1 MKRGQKRRF
10 AWTTERRKNGERR
23 RASTVGAWA
32 LTFGFGAVAFAS
44 AASAASD
51 DGNGNA
57 ARTVAG
63 VEKVASSTP
72 DWGAP
77 SPAASPLSATAT
89 ATCGP
94 NGVAASSTARGSNA
108 PFARL
113 IEEFRRADGWK
124 IFDASG
130 AATFGVGGSVGVEL
144 EARFGVGVGA
154 VDEFPIAAPENDANE
169 TAPTPQC
176 SRWARFKPGSWARLQ
191 TTSVAYENGK
201 TIRSVTET
209 KVALVDVDLQKG
221 EYELRY
227 DATIKMGGLDYERKS
242 TTARFDFCDVPL
254 GDGDVAVET
263 LAPAN
268 LTIARK
274 AIPCQ
279 TRRLTRTTPQWK
291 ETTTLWF
298 SPVVA
303 PHVLQKETTRESVDR
318 NGETISRELSVV
330 QKTAAHLLLG
340 GELSTYVVSSAAQR
354 GTRFD
359 STTTVYST
367 STPGGVARKTTVE
380 TDANGVVLL
389 SSTTVALDYYVAP

>member
-1 MKRGQKRRF
+1 MERDRARRIAGTSKRRRGGKRGKF
-10 AWTTERRKNGERR
+10 WNATAFCFGALALSAVGVASSGEENGASGKTTD
-23 RASTVGAWA
+23 
-32 LTFGFGAVAFAS
+32 GAVASAS
-44 AASAASD
+44 C
-51 DGNGNA
+51 
-57 ARTVAG
+57 V
-63 VEKVASSTP
+63 P
-72 DWGAP
+72 
-77 SPAASPLSATAT
+77 TAT
-89 ATCGP
+89 D
-94 NGVAASSTARGSNA
+94 AAPFSARGANA

-113 IEEFRRADGWK
+113 IDEMRRADGWK
-124 IFDASG
+124 IFESPG
-130 AATFGVGGSVGVEL
+130 ATTTGSCAVEL
-144 EARFGVGVGA
+144 EAEFGVGVG
-154 VDEFPIAAPENDANE
+154 VGDEIPIAASKGGDVEI
-169 TAPTPQC
+169 APTAQC

-191 TTSVAYENGK
+191 TTSVSYENGK

-209 KVALVDVDLQKG
+209 KVSLTRVDFEKG

-254 GDGDVAVET
+254 GDGGAAVET

-279 TRRLTRTTPQWK
+279 TRRVTRTTPQWK
-291 ETTTLWF
+291 ETTVLWF

-303 PHVLQKETTRESVDR
+303 PHVLQKETTRESVGES
-318 NGETISRELSVV
+318 GETISRELSVV
-330 QKTAAHLLLG
+330 QKTAANLLLG
-340 GELSTYVVSSAAQR
+340 GELSTYVVSSAAQK

-359 STTTVYST
+359 STTTVCST
-367 STPGGVARKTTVE
+367 STPGGIARKTTVE

>member
-1 MKRGQKRRF
+1 MESDRTRRKARTF
-10 AWTTERRKNGERR
+10 RRKNGENLR
-23 RASTVGAWA
+23 RATTLGVWA
-32 LTFGFGAVAFAS
+32 LTLGAVAFSSEGS
-44 AASAASD
+44 AALKGTTDEPAPETASCVP
-51 DGNGNA
+51 NA
-57 ARTVAG
+57 A
-63 VEKVASSTP
+63 
-72 DWGAP
+72 
-77 SPAASPLSATAT
+77 
-89 ATCGP
+89 
-94 NGVAASSTARGSNA
+94 NARGANA

-113 IEEFRRADGWK
+113 IDEMRRADGWK
-124 IFDASG
+124 IFESPG
-130 AATFGVGGSVGVEL
+130 ARTVAVGFEAEL
-144 EARFGVGVGA
+144 GVGVG
-154 VDEFPIAAPENDANE
+154 DEIPIASTASVAVE
-169 TAPTPQC
+169 TSPTAQC
-176 SRWARFKPGSWARLQ
+176 SRWARFKPGSWARLR

-209 KVALVDVDLQKG
+209 KISLTNVDLKKG

-242 TTARFDFCDVPL
+242 ATARFDFCDVPL
-254 GDGDVAVET
+254 GDGAVDVET

-279 TRRLTRTTPQWK
+279 TRRVTRTTPQWK

-303 PHVLQKETTRESVDR
+303 PHVLQKETTRESVGE

-340 GELSTYVVSSAAQR
+340 GELSTYVVSSAAQK

-367 STPGGVARKTTVE
+367 KTPGGIARKTTVE

>member
-1 MKRGQKRRF
+1 MDKIGRGRTRRF
-10 AWTTERRKNGERR
+10 AGAAKRTRSGKRR
-23 RASTVGAWA
+23 RAATLGAWA
-32 LTFGFGAVAFAS
+32 LTFGVGSVAFAASGDGGGKGQDATS
-44 AASAASD
+44 A
-51 DGNGNA
+51 
-57 ARTVAG
+57 VAN
-63 VEKVASSTP
+63 VANVAPSTP
-72 DWGAP
+72 E
-77 SPAASPLSATAT
+77 T
-89 ATCGP
+89 ATCAPSGD
-94 NGVAASSTARGSNA
+94 AFSSGARGTNA

-113 IEEFRRADGWK
+113 IEELRRADGWK

-130 AATFGVGGSVGVEL
+130 TAALGGGSVEL
-144 EARFGVGVGA
+144 EARFGVGVSVGA
-154 VDEFPIAAPENDANE
+154 VDEFPIAAPETAAVE
-169 TAPTPQC
+169 TAPTAQC
-176 SRWARFKPGSWARLQ
+176 SRWARFKPGSWARLR

-201 TIRSVTET
+201 TIQSVTET
-209 KVALVDVDLQKG
+209 KVWLVAVDLKKG

-254 GDGDVAVET
+254 GDGDVDVET

-303 PHVLQKETTRESVDR
+303 PHVLQKETTRESVGTSGESG
-318 NGETISRELSVV
+318 GETISRELSVV
-330 QKTAAHLLLG
+330 QKTAANLLLG
-340 GELSTYVVSSAAQR
+340 GELSTYVVSSAAQK

-359 STTTVYST
+359 STTTVCST
-367 STPGGVARKTTVE
+367 STPGGIARKTTVE

>member
-1 MKRGQKRRF
+1 MESDRTERRTRTF
-10 AWTTERRKNGERR
+10 RRKNGGKFWS
-23 RASTVGAWA
+23 ATTLGVWA
-32 LTFGFGAVAFAS
+32 LTLGAAAVATEE
-44 AASAASD
+44 
-51 DGNGNA
+51 
-57 ARTVAG
+57 RVAL
-63 VEKVASSTP
+63 K
-72 DWGAP
+72 GAP
-77 SPAASPLSATAT
+77 REPTTENASCA
-89 ATCGP
+89 P
-94 NGVAASSTARGSNA
+94 NAVGTRGANA

-113 IEEFRRADGWK
+113 IDEMRRADGWRV
-124 IFDASG
+124 FEANG
-130 AATFGVGGSVGVEL
+130 AKKVGGVAVEF
-144 EARFGVGVGA
+144 EAEFGVGVG
-154 VDEFPIAAPENDANE
+154 DEIPIAATRGGDVEI
-169 TAPTPQC
+169 APTAQC
-176 SRWARFKPGSWARLQ
+176 SRWARFKPGSWTRLQ

-209 KVALVDVDLQKG
+209 KISLTSVDVEKG

-242 TTARFDFCDVPL
+242 TTARFDFCDAPL
-254 GDGDVAVET
+254 GDGSVVET

-279 TRRLTRTTPQWK
+279 TRRVTRTTPQWK

-303 PHVLQKETTRESVDR
+303 PHVLQKETTRTSVGE
-318 NGETISRELSVV
+318 NGGDGEPISRELSVV
-330 QKTAAHLLLG
+330 QKTSAHLLLG
-340 GELSTYVVSSAAQR
+340 GELSTYVVSSAAQK

-359 STTTVYST
+359 STTTVCST
-367 STPGGVARKTTVE
+367 TTPGGIARKTTVE

>member
-1 MKRGQKRRF
+1 MGKMERGRTRRF
-10 AWTTERRKNGERR
+10 VGTAKRNKNGERG
-23 RASTVGAWA
+23 RAATFGAWA
-32 LTFGFGAVAFAS
+32 LAFGVGSVAFAAPGDVGGDEGKDATS
-44 AASAASD
+44 A
-51 DGNGNA
+51 
-57 ARTVAG
+57 VAN
-63 VEKVASSTP
+63 VASSTP
-72 DWGAP
+72 E
-77 SPAASPLSATAT
+77 T
-89 ATCGP
+89 ATCAPSG
-94 NGVAASSTARGSNA
+94 ARGTNA

-113 IEEFRRADGWK
+113 IEELRRADGWK

-130 AATFGVGGSVGVEL
+130 AATLGGGSVEM
-144 EARFGVGVGA
+144 EARFGVGVSVGA
-154 VDEFPIAAPENDANE
+154 VDEFPIAAPENAAGE
-169 TAPTPQC
+169 TAPTAQC
-176 SRWARFKPGSWARLQ
+176 SRWARFKPGSWTRSR

-209 KVALVDVDLQKG
+209 KVWLVAVDLKKG

-254 GDGDVAVET
+254 GDGDVVVET

-303 PHVLQKETTRESVDR
+303 PHVLQKETTRESVGT
-318 NGETISRELSVV
+318 NGESGGETISRELSVV

-340 GELSTYVVSSAAQR
+340 GELSTYVVSSAAQK

-359 STTTVYST
+359 TSTTVYST
-367 STPGGVARKTTVE
+367 STPGGITRKTTVE
-380 TDANGVVLL
+380 TDASGVVLL

>member
-1 MKRGQKRRF
+1 MGKMERGRTRRF
-10 AWTTERRKNGERR
+10 VGTAKRKKNGERG
-23 RASTVGAWA
+23 RAATLGAWA
-32 LTFGFGAVAFAS
+32 LAFGVGSVAFAAPPGDGGGGQGQDATS
-44 AASAASD
+44 A
-51 DGNGNA
+51 
-57 ARTVAG
+57 VAN
-63 VEKVASSTP
+63 VASSTP
-72 DWGAP
+72 E
-77 SPAASPLSATAT
+77 T
-89 ATCGP
+89 ATCAP
-94 NGVAASSTARGSNA
+94 SDDAFSSDARGTNA

-113 IEEFRRADGWK
+113 IEELRRADGWK

-130 AATFGVGGSVGVEL
+130 AATLGGGSVEL
-144 EARFGVGVGA
+144 EARFGVGVSVGA
-154 VDEFPIAAPENDANE
+154 VDEFPIAAPETAAVE
-169 TAPTPQC
+169 TAPTAQC
-176 SRWARFKPGSWARLQ
+176 SRWARFKPGSWARLR

-201 TIRSVTET
+201 TIQSVTET
-209 KVALVDVDLQKG
+209 KVWLVAVDLKKG

-254 GDGDVAVET
+254 GDGDVDVET

-303 PHVLQKETTRESVDR
+303 PHVLQKETTRESVGT
-318 NGETISRELSVV
+318 NGESGGETISRELSVV

-340 GELSTYVVSSAAQR
+340 GELATYVVSSAAQK

-359 STTTVYST
+359 TSTTVYST
-367 STPGGVARKTTVE
+367 STPGGITRKTTVE

>member
-1 MKRGQKRRF
+1 MKSDRTQRKAPTFKRKSGGTTRNAAAFGVCALALSAATAFGGENVATAADGSTAFGGENVATAANGSTAFGGENVATAANGSTLEPATAENATCVPPRGQ
-10 AWTTERRKNGERR
+10 
-23 RASTVGAWA
+23 
-32 LTFGFGAVAFAS
+32 
-44 AASAASD
+44 
-51 DGNGNA
+51 
-57 ARTVAG
+57 
-63 VEKVASSTP
+63 
-72 DWGAP
+72 
-77 SPAASPLSATAT
+77 
-89 ATCGP
+89 
-94 NGVAASSTARGSNA
+94 NA

-113 IEEFRRADGWK
+113 IDEMRRADGWK
-124 IFDASG
+124 VFETPG
-130 AATFGVGGSVGVEL
+130 APTIGNGGRVAVEF
-144 EARFGVGVGA
+144 EAEFGVGVG
-154 VDEFPIAAPENDANE
+154 DEFPIASPEIADVE
-169 TAPTPQC
+169 TTPTAQC
-176 SRWARFKPGSWARLQ
+176 SRWARFKPGSWTRLR

-209 KVALVDVDLQKG
+209 KISLVRVDLAKG

-254 GDGDVAVET
+254 GDGDVVVET

-291 ETTTLWF
+291 ETTILWF

-303 PHVLQKETTRESVDR
+303 PHVLQKETTRESVGAD
-318 NGETISRELSVV
+318 GGTISRELSVA

-340 GELSTYVVSSAAQR
+340 GELSTYVVSSAAQK
-354 GTRFD
+354 GARFD

-367 STPGGVARKTTVE
+367 STPGGVARRTTVE
-380 TDANGVVLL
+380 TDANGVALL

>member
-1 MKRGQKRRF
+1 MERKRGRRIDRAF
-10 AWTTERRKNGERR
+10 KRKNDRKL
-23 RASTVGAWA
+23 ASAATLGAWA
-32 LTFGFGAVAFAS
+32 LALSVASAS
-44 AASAASD
+44 AANLVAEDAVRKEVADDSEAKTASCVPT
-51 DGNGNA
+51 
-57 ARTVAG
+57 R
-63 VEKVASSTP
+63 
-72 DWGAP
+72 
-77 SPAASPLSATAT
+77 SP
-89 ATCGP
+89 
-94 NGVAASSTARGSNA
+94 NA

-113 IEEFRRADGWK
+113 IDEMRRADGWK
-124 IFDASG
+124 IFESSG
-130 AATFGVGGSVGVEL
+130 ATTTGSVAVEF
-144 EARFGVGVGA
+144 EAEVDFGVGVG
-154 VDEFPIAAPENDANE
+154 DEIPIAPSENAAVE
-169 TAPTPQC
+169 TAPTVQC
-176 SRWARFKPGSWARLQ
+176 SRWARFKPGSWARRR

-209 KVALVDVDLQKG
+209 KVSLTSVDLEKG
-221 EYELRY
+221 EYELRF

-254 GDGDVAVET
+254 GDGAVVVEA
-263 LAPAN
+263 LAPAS

-274 AIPCQ
+274 TIPCQ

-303 PHVLQKETTRESVDR
+303 PYVLQKETTRESVGEGGAG
-318 NGETISRELSVV
+318 GETISRELSVAR
-330 QKTAAHLLLG
+330 KTAAHLLLG
-340 GELSTYVVSSAAQR
+340 GELATYVVDSAAQK

-367 STPGGVARKTTVE
+367 TTPGGIARKTTVE

>member
-1 MKRGQKRRF
+1 MGKMERGRTRRF
-10 AWTTERRKNGERR
+10 VGTAKRKKNGERG
-23 RASTVGAWA
+23 RAATLGAWA
-32 LTFGFGAVAFAS
+32 LAFGVGSVAFAAAPGDGGGGKGQDATS
-44 AASAASD
+44 A
-51 DGNGNA
+51 
-57 ARTVAG
+57 VAN
-63 VEKVASSTP
+63 VASSTP
-72 DWGAP
+72 E
-77 SPAASPLSATAT
+77 T
-89 ATCGP
+89 ATCAP
-94 NGVAASSTARGSNA
+94 SDDAFSSDARGTNA

-113 IEEFRRADGWK
+113 IEELRRADGWK

-130 AATFGVGGSVGVEL
+130 AATLGGGSVEL
-144 EARFGVGVGA
+144 EARFGVGVSVGA
-154 VDEFPIAAPENDANE
+154 VDEFPIAAPENAAGE
-169 TAPTPQC
+169 TAPTAQC
-176 SRWARFKPGSWARLQ
+176 SRWARFKPGSWTRSR

-209 KVALVDVDLQKG
+209 KVWLVAVDLKKG

-254 GDGDVAVET
+254 GDGAVAVET

-279 TRRLTRTTPQWK
+279 TRRVTRTTPQWK

-303 PHVLQKETTRESVDR
+303 PHVLQKETTRESVGE
-318 NGETISRELSVV
+318 NGAGGETISRELSVV
-330 QKTAAHLLLG
+330 QKTAAHLFLG
-340 GELSTYVVSSAAQR
+340 GELSTYVVSSAAQK

-359 STTTVYST
+359 STTTVCST
-367 STPGGVARKTTVE
+367 STPGGIARKTTVE

>member
-1 MKRGQKRRF
+1 MERDRARRIAGTSKRRRGGKRGKF
-10 AWTTERRKNGERR
+10 WNAT
-23 RASTVGAWA
+23 AFCVGALA
-32 LTFGFGAVAFAS
+32 LS
-44 AASAASD
+44 
-51 DGNGNA
+51 
-57 ARTVAG
+57 VAG
-63 VEKVASSTP
+63 VASSGEEN
-72 DWGAP
+72 D
-77 SPAASPLSATAT
+77 ASGKTTGGATA
-89 ATCGP
+89 
-94 NGVAASSTARGSNA
+94 STACVPTAPDAAAFSARGTNA

-113 IEEFRRADGWK
+113 IDEMRRADGWK
-124 IFDASG
+124 IFESPG
-130 AATFGVGGSVGVEL
+130 ATTTGSCAVEL
-144 EARFGVGVGA
+144 EAEFGVGVG
-154 VDEFPIAAPENDANE
+154 VGDEIPIAAPKDGDVEI
-169 TAPTPQC
+169 APTAQC
-176 SRWARFKPGSWARLQ
+176 SRWARFKPGSWARLR

-209 KVALVDVDLQKG
+209 KVALTSVDVEKG

-254 GDGDVAVET
+254 GDGAAVET

-279 TRRLTRTTPQWK
+279 TRRVTRTTPQWK
-291 ETTTLWF
+291 ETTILWF

-303 PHVLQKETTRESVDR
+303 PHVLQKETTRESVGEG
-318 NGETISRELSVV
+318 GETISRELSVV
-330 QKTAAHLLLG
+330 QKTAANLLLG
-340 GELSTYVVSSAAQR
+340 GELSTYVVTSAAQK

-359 STTTVYST
+359 STTTVCST
-367 STPGGVARKTTVE
+367 STPGGIARKTTVE

>member
-1 MKRGQKRRF
+1 MKMERDRTRRIARTLKQKRGGKRGAWGSATTF
-10 AWTTERRKNGERR
+10 GAWT
-23 RASTVGAWA
+23 
-32 LTFGFGAVAFAS
+32 LAFA
-44 AASAASD
+44 ALASAGEGS
-51 DGNGNA
+51 
-57 ARTVAG
+57 
-63 VEKVASSTP
+63 VE
-72 DWGAP
+72 AP
-77 SPAASPLSATAT
+77 SSPDDSATASCVPT
-89 ATCGP
+89 A
-94 NGVAASSTARGSNA
+94 ADASPFSARGGNA

-113 IEEFRRADGWK
+113 IDEMRRAEGWK
-124 IFDASG
+124 IFESPG
-130 AATFGVGGSVGVEL
+130 ARTVGTVGTVAVEL
-144 EARFGVGVGA
+144 EAELGVG
-154 VDEFPIAAPENDANE
+154 DEIPIAAPRNVAVE
-169 TAPTPQC
+169 TSPTAQC

-209 KVALVDVDLQKG
+209 KVSLTSVDVEKG

-242 TTARFDFCDVPL
+242 TTARFDFCDAPV
-254 GDGDVAVET
+254 GDGAVVET

-279 TRRLTRTTPQWK
+279 TRRVTRTTPQWK

-303 PHVLQKETTRESVDR
+303 PHVLQKETTRESVGENDAS
-318 NGETISRELSVV
+318 GETISRELSVAR
-330 QKTAAHLLLG
+330 KTAAHLLLG
-340 GELSTYVVSSAAQR
+340 GELTTYVVDSAAQK

-359 STTTVYST
+359 STTTVCST
-367 STPGGVARKTTVE
+367 TTPGGIARKTTVE
-380 TDANGVVLL
+380 TDASGVVLL

>member
-1 MKRGQKRRF
+1 MASDR
-10 AWTTERRKNGERR
+10 TRRKARTFQRGNGGKWKK
-23 RASTVGAWA
+23 ATTLGVWA
-32 LTFGFGAVAFAS
+32 LTLGAVAFSSEES
-44 AASAASD
+44 AAPK
-51 DGNGNA
+51 G
-57 ARTVAG
+57 
-63 VEKVASSTP
+63 TP
-72 DWGAP
+72 DAAAPETASCAPNVANGRGA
-77 SPAASPLSATAT
+77 
-89 ATCGP
+89 
-94 NGVAASSTARGSNA
+94 NA

-113 IEEFRRADGWK
+113 IDEMRRADGWK
-124 IFDASG
+124 IFESSE
-130 AATFGVGGSVGVEL
+130 TQTVGSVAVEW
-144 EARFGVGVGA
+144 EAKVGVGVGDEIPIAPPESAA
-154 VDEFPIAAPENDANE
+154 VDASP
-169 TAPTPQC
+169 TAQC
-176 SRWARFKPGSWARLQ
+176 SRWARFKPGSWARLR

-209 KVALVDVDLQKG
+209 KISLTSVDLEKG
-221 EYELRY
+221 EYELRF

-242 TTARFDFCDVPL
+242 RTARFDFYDVPL
-254 GDGDVAVET
+254 GDAAVET

-279 TRRLTRTTPQWK
+279 TRRVTRTTPQWK

-303 PHVLQKETTRESVDR
+303 PHVLQKETTRVAED
-318 NGETISRELSVV
+318 GETISRELSVV

-340 GELSTYVVSSAAQR
+340 GELATYVVSSAAQK

-367 STPGGVARKTTVE
+367 KTPGGIARKTTVE

-389 SSTTVALDYYVAP
+389 SSTTVALDYCVAP

>member
-1 MKRGQKRRF
+1 MTNDRTRRKARTF
-10 AWTTERRKNGERR
+10 QRKNGGNWKS
-23 RASTVGAWA
+23 ATTLGVWA
-32 LTFGFGAVAFAS
+32 LAFGSVAFAAEEG
-44 AASAASD
+44 AASKGTANASAPD
-51 DGNGNA
+51 
-57 ARTVAG
+57 
-63 VEKVASSTP
+63 VASC
-72 DWGAP
+72 A
-77 SPAASPLSATAT
+77 
-89 ATCGP
+89 P
-94 NGVAASSTARGSNA
+94 NGASARGANA

-113 IEEFRRADGWK
+113 IDEMRRADGWK
-124 IFDASG
+124 IFESPG
-130 AATFGVGGSVGVEL
+130 ARPVGGVAVEF
-144 EARFGVGVGA
+144 EAELGVGVG
-154 VDEFPIAAPENDANE
+154 DEIPIAPPEGAAVE
-169 TAPTPQC
+169 TSPTALC

-201 TIRSVTET
+201 TIRSVTEA
-209 KVALVDVDLQKG
+209 KVSLTSVDVEKG

-254 GDGDVAVET
+254 GDGAVVET

-279 TRRLTRTTPQWK
+279 TRRVTRTTPQWK

-303 PHVLQKETTRESVDR
+303 PHVLQKETTRESVGE
-318 NGETISRELSVV
+318 NGAGGETISRELSVV

-340 GELSTYVVSSAAQR
+340 GELATYVVSSAAQK

-367 STPGGVARKTTVE
+367 STPGGIARKTTVE

>member
-1 MKRGQKRRF
+1 MESDRTRRKARTF
-10 AWTTERRKNGERR
+10 RRKNGENLR
-23 RASTVGAWA
+23 RATTLGVWA
-32 LTFGFGAVAFAS
+32 LTLGSVAFSSEGS
-44 AASAASD
+44 AALKGTTDEPAPETASCVP
-51 DGNGNA
+51 NA
-57 ARTVAG
+57 A
-63 VEKVASSTP
+63 
-72 DWGAP
+72 
-77 SPAASPLSATAT
+77 
-89 ATCGP
+89 
-94 NGVAASSTARGSNA
+94 NARGANA

-113 IEEFRRADGWK
+113 IDEMRRADGWK
-124 IFDASG
+124 IFESDG
-130 AATFGVGGSVGVEL
+130 ARTVESAAVELETAFSVGV
-144 EARFGVGVGA
+144 G
-154 VDEFPIAAPENDANE
+154 DEIPIAPPESAAVE
-169 TAPTPQC
+169 PAPTAQC
-176 SRWARFKPGSWARLQ
+176 SRWARFKPGSWARLR

-209 KVALVDVDLQKG
+209 KVSLTRVDVEKG
-221 EYELRY
+221 EYELRF

-254 GDGDVAVET
+254 GDGAVSVET

-279 TRRLTRTTPQWK
+279 TRRVTRTTAQWK

-303 PHVLQKETTRESVDR
+303 PHVLQKETTRESVGD
-318 NGETISRELSVV
+318 NETISRELSVV
-330 QKTAAHLLLG
+330 QKTAANLLLG
-340 GELSTYVVSSAAQR
+340 GELSTYVVSSAAQK
-354 GTRFD
+354 GARFD

-367 STPGGVARKTTVE
+367 STPGGIARKTTVE

>member
-1 MKRGQKRRF
+1 MERDRTRRIARTSKLKRDGKRGK
-10 AWTTERRKNGERR
+10 WG
-23 RASTVGAWA
+23 RAT
-32 LTFGFGAVAFAS
+32 TFGVWASAFAALASAGEGNVEPPSSPDDS
-44 AASAASD
+44 AAASCVPTAAD
-51 DGNGNA
+51 
-57 ARTVAG
+57 
-63 VEKVASSTP
+63 
-72 DWGAP
+72 
-77 SPAASPLSATAT
+77 ASPFS
-89 ATCGP
+89 
-94 NGVAASSTARGSNA
+94 ARGGNA

-113 IEEFRRADGWK
+113 IDEMRRADGWK
-124 IFDASG
+124 IFESTG
-130 AATFGVGGSVGVEL
+130 ARTVGSVAVEFEAELGVG
-144 EARFGVGVGA
+144 
-154 VDEFPIAAPENDANE
+154 DEIPIAAPRNVAVE
-169 TAPTPQC
+169 TSPTAQC
-176 SRWARFKPGSWARLQ
+176 SRWARFKPGSWTRLQ

-209 KVALVDVDLQKG
+209 KVSLTSVDVEKG

-242 TTARFDFCDVPL
+242 TTARFDFYDAPV
-254 GDGDVAVET
+254 GDGAVVET

-279 TRRLTRTTPQWK
+279 TRRVTRTTPQWK

-303 PHVLQKETTRESVDR
+303 PHVLQKETTRESVGENDAS
-318 NGETISRELSVV
+318 GETISRELSVAR
-330 QKTAAHLLLG
+330 KTAAHLLLG
-340 GELSTYVVSSAAQR
+340 GELTTYVVDSAAQK

-359 STTTVYST
+359 STTTVCST
-367 STPGGVARKTTVE
+367 TTPGGIARKTTVE

>member
-1 MKRGQKRRF
+1 MKNNRTRQRAR
-10 AWTTERRKNGERR
+10 TLRQKNGGNSWS
-23 RASTVGAWA
+23 ATALGFCA
-32 LTFGFGAVAFAS
+32 LTFCAATFSAEES
-44 AASAASD
+44 AALKGTPDDLTAETASCAP
-51 DGNGNA
+51 NA
-57 ARTVAG
+57 ADGR
-63 VEKVASSTP
+63 
-72 DWGAP
+72 GA
-77 SPAASPLSATAT
+77 
-89 ATCGP
+89 
-94 NGVAASSTARGSNA
+94 NA

-113 IEEFRRADGWK
+113 IDEMRRADGWK
-124 IFDASG
+124 IFESTG
-130 AATFGVGGSVGVEL
+130 ARTVGGVAVEF
-144 EARFGVGVGA
+144 EAEFGVGVG
-154 VDEFPIAAPENDANE
+154 DEIPIAPPKSAAVE
-169 TAPTPQC
+169 TSPTAQC
-176 SRWARFKPGSWARLQ
+176 SRWARFKPGSWTRLR

-209 KVALVDVDLQKG
+209 KISLTRVDVEKG

-254 GDGDVAVET
+254 GDGAVSVEM

-279 TRRLTRTTPQWK
+279 TRRLTRTTSQWK

-303 PHVLQKETTRESVDR
+303 PHVLQKETTRESD
-318 NGETISRELSVV
+318 GETISRELSVV
-330 QKTAAHLLLG
+330 QKTAANLLLG
-340 GELSTYVVSSAAQR
+340 GELSTYVVASAAQK

>member
-1 MKRGQKRRF
+1 MGKIERGRTRRF
-10 AWTTERRKNGERR
+10 ARTTKRKKRGERG
-23 RASTVGAWA
+23 RAATLGAWA
-32 LTFGFGAVAFAS
+32 LALGFGSVAFA
-44 AASAASD
+44 ASD
-51 DGNGNA
+51 GGAENGSGLGNA
-57 ARTVAG
+57 TRPG
-63 VEKVASSTP
+63 VNVASPPAEIATC
-72 DWGAP
+72 AP
-77 SPAASPLSATAT
+77 S
-89 ATCGP
+89 G
-94 NGVAASSTARGSNA
+94 ARGANA

-113 IEEFRRADGWK
+113 IEELRRADGWK

-130 AATFGVGGSVGVEL
+130 VATSSGGNVEP
-144 EARFGVGVGA
+144 EARFGAVVSVGA
-154 VDEFPIAAPENDANE
+154 VDEFPIAAPEAAAVE
-169 TAPTPQC
+169 TSPTAQC
-176 SRWARFKPGSWARLQ
+176 SRWARFKPGSWARLR

-209 KVALVDVDLQKG
+209 KISLTSVDVEKG

-227 DATIKMGGLDYERKS
+227 DATIKMGGLDYERKA

-254 GDGDVAVET
+254 GDGDVGVET

-303 PHVLQKETTRESVDR
+303 PHVLQKETTRESVGE
-318 NGETISRELSVV
+318 NGAGGETISRELSVV
-330 QKTAAHLLLG
+330 QKTAAHLFLG
-340 GELSTYVVSSAAQR
+340 GELSTYVVSSAAQK

-359 STTTVYST
+359 STTTVCST
-367 STPGGVARKTTVE
+367 STPGGIARKTTVE

>member
-1 MKRGQKRRF
+1 MENDRTRRR
-10 AWTTERRKNGERR
+10 ARTLQRKNGERLT
-23 RASTVGAWA
+23 SLKTLGVWA
-32 LTFGFGAVAFAS
+32 LTLGAVALSAEEC
-44 AASAASD
+44 AASKGTADEPTPETASCAP
-51 DGNGNA
+51 N
-57 ARTVAG
+57 VAG
-63 VEKVASSTP
+63 
-72 DWGAP
+72 G
-77 SPAASPLSATAT
+77 
-89 ATCGP
+89 
-94 NGVAASSTARGSNA
+94 RGTNA

-113 IEEFRRADGWK
+113 IDEMRRADGWRV
-124 IFDASG
+124 FESTG
-130 AATFGVGGSVGVEL
+130 ARTVGGVAVEM
-144 EARFGVGVGA
+144 EAEFGVGVG
-154 VDEFPIAAPENDANE
+154 DEIPIAPPESAAPA
-169 TAPTPQC
+169 PQC
-176 SRWARFKPGSWARLQ
+176 SRWARFKPGSWTRLQ

-209 KVALVDVDLQKG
+209 KISLTSVDVEKG

-242 TTARFDFCDVPL
+242 KTARFDFCDVPL
-254 GDGDVAVET
+254 GDGAVSVET

-279 TRRLTRTTPQWK
+279 TRRVTRTTAQWK

-303 PHVLQKETTRESVDR
+303 PHVLQKETTRESVGDD
-318 NGETISRELSVV
+318 GETISRELSVV
-330 QKTAAHLLLG
+330 QKTAANLLLG
-340 GELSTYVVSSAAQR
+340 GELSTYVVTSAAQK

-367 STPGGVARKTTVE
+367 STPGGIARKTTVE

>member
-1 MKRGQKRRF
+1 MGKMERGRTRRF
-10 AWTTERRKNGERR
+10 VETAKRKERGKRR
-23 RASTVGAWA
+23 RAATLGAWTA
-32 LTFGFGAVAFAS
+32 SLGFVSGAFA
-44 AASAASD
+44 APSD
-51 DGNGNA
+51 GGGDA
-57 ARTVAG
+57 PETVPNVAQ
-63 VEKVASSTP
+63 VASS
-72 DWGAP
+72 P
-77 SPAASPLSATAT
+77 SEN
-89 ATCGP
+89 ATCAP
-94 NGVAASSTARGSNA
+94 NGVAFPFGARGANA

-113 IEEFRRADGWK
+113 LEEFRRADGWT
-124 IFDASG
+124 IFDATG
-130 AATFGVGGSVGVEL
+130 AALGDGSVEL

-154 VDEFPIAAPENDANE
+154 VDEFPIAAPETAAVE
-169 TAPTPQC
+169 TAPTAQC
-176 SRWARFKPGSWARLQ
+176 SRWARFKPGSWARLR

-209 KVALVDVDLQKG
+209 KVWLVAVDFQKG

-254 GDGDVAVET
+254 GDGDVVVET

-279 TRRLTRTTPQWK
+279 TRRVTRTTPQWK

-303 PHVLQKETTRESVDR
+303 PHVLQKETTRESV
-318 NGETISRELSVV
+318 GEESETISRELSVA

-340 GELSTYVVSSAAQR
+340 GELSTYVVSSAAQKR
-354 GTRFD
+354 ARFD
-359 STTTVYST
+359 SSTTVYST
-367 STPGGVARKTTVE
+367 TTPGGIARKTTVE

>member
-1 MKRGQKRRF
+1 MDKMKRGRTRRF
-10 AWTTERRKNGERR
+10 ARMAKRKKSGGRG
-23 RASTVGAWA
+23 RAATLGAWA
-32 LTFGFGAVAFAS
+32 LALGFGSVAFA
-44 AASAASD
+44 ASD
-51 DGNGNA
+51 GGAENGSGAGNA
-57 ARTVAG
+57 ARPGAN
-63 VEKVASSTP
+63 VAS
-72 DWGAP
+72 P
-77 SPAASPLSATAT
+77 SET
-89 ATCGP
+89 ATCAPSG
-94 NGVAASSTARGSNA
+94 ARGTNA

-113 IEEFRRADGWK
+113 IEELRRADGWR

-130 AATFGVGGSVGVEL
+130 VASSSVGNDEL
-144 EARFGVGVGA
+144 ETRFGVVGSVGA
-154 VDEFPIAAPENDANE
+154 VDEFPIAAPEAAAVE
-169 TAPTPQC
+169 TAPTAQC
-176 SRWARFKPGSWARLQ
+176 SRWARFKPGSWARLR

-209 KVALVDVDLQKG
+209 KVWLVAVDFEKG

-227 DATIKMGGLDYERKS
+227 DATIKMGGLDYERKA

-254 GDGDVAVET
+254 GDGAVAFET

-279 TRRLTRTTPQWK
+279 TRRVTRTTPQWK

-303 PHVLQKETTRESVDR
+303 PHVLQKETTRESVGE
-318 NGETISRELSVV
+318 NGAGGETISRELSVV
-330 QKTAAHLLLG
+330 QKTAAHLFLG
-340 GELSTYVVSSAAQR
+340 GELSTYVVSSAAQK

-359 STTTVYST
+359 STTTVCST
-367 STPGGVARKTTVE
+367 STPGGIARKTTVE

>member
-1 MKRGQKRRF
+1 MERDRARRIARTPQEKRGGKRGKF
-10 AWTTERRKNGERR
+10 WSATTLG
-23 RASTVGAWA
+23 VGALTLA
-32 LTFGFGAVAFAS
+32 LAPTSSADVASGVEGKDASDETTAATAS
-44 AASAASD
+44 ASCVPLASD
-51 DGNGNA
+51 A
-57 ARTVAG
+57 APF
-63 VEKVASSTP
+63 S
-72 DWGAP
+72 
-77 SPAASPLSATAT
+77 
-89 ATCGP
+89 
-94 NGVAASSTARGSNA
+94 ARGTNA

-113 IEEFRRADGWK
+113 IDEIRRADGWK
-124 IFDASG
+124 IFESPG
-130 AATFGVGGSVGVEL
+130 ATTTGSFAVEL
-144 EARFGVGVGA
+144 EAEFGVGVG
-154 VDEFPIAAPENDANE
+154 DEIPIAASKGGDVEI
-169 TAPTPQC
+169 APTAQC
-176 SRWARFKPGSWARLQ
+176 SRWARFKPGSWTRLQ
-191 TTSVAYENGK
+191 TTSVSYENGK

-209 KVALVDVDLQKG
+209 KVSLTSVDLEKG

-254 GDGDVAVET
+254 GDGGAAVET

-279 TRRLTRTTPQWK
+279 TRRVTRTTPQWK

-303 PHVLQKETTRESVDR
+303 PHVLQKETTRESVGE
-318 NGETISRELSVV
+318 NGAGGETISRELSVV
-330 QKTAAHLLLG
+330 QKTAANLLLG
-340 GELSTYVVSSAAQR
+340 GELSTYVVSSAAQK

-359 STTTVYST
+359 STTTVCST
-367 STPGGVARKTTVE
+367 STPGGIARKTTVE

>member
-1 MKRGQKRRF
+1 MKNDRTRRR
-10 AWTTERRKNGERR
+10 ARTLQRKNGERW
-23 RASTVGAWA
+23 ASLKTLGVWA
-32 LTFGFGAVAFAS
+32 LTLGSVAFSAETG
-44 AASAASD
+44 AASKGAAD
-51 DGNGNA
+51 DPTPETASCAPN
-57 ARTVAG
+57 
-63 VEKVASSTP
+63 VAS
-72 DWGAP
+72 G
-77 SPAASPLSATAT
+77 
-89 ATCGP
+89 
-94 NGVAASSTARGSNA
+94 RGTNA

-113 IEEFRRADGWK
+113 IDEMRRADGWK
-124 IFDASG
+124 IFESS
-130 AATFGVGGSVGVEL
+130 AATTTGSVAVEW
-144 EARFGVGVGA
+144 EAEFGVGVG
-154 VDEFPIAAPENDANE
+154 DEIPIAPPESA
-169 TAPTPQC
+169 AVAASPTPQC
-176 SRWARFKPGSWARLQ
+176 SRWARFKPGSWTRLQ

-209 KVALVDVDLQKG
+209 KISLARVDVEKG

-242 TTARFDFCDVPL
+242 KTARFDFCDVPL
-254 GDGDVAVET
+254 GDGAVSVET

-279 TRRLTRTTPQWK
+279 TRRITRTTSQWK

-303 PHVLQKETTRESVDR
+303 PHVLQKETTRESVGED
-318 NGETISRELSVV
+318 GETISRELSVA

-340 GELSTYVVSSAAQR
+340 GELTTYVVSSAAQK

-367 STPGGVARKTTVE
+367 STPGGIARRTTVE

>member
-1 MKRGQKRRF
+1 MKRDRARRIERTQKQRRGGKRGKF
-10 AWTTERRKNGERR
+10 W
-23 RASTVGAWA
+23 
-32 LTFGFGAVAFAS
+32 S
-44 AASAASD
+44 AATLGVWAATLSVGGFSGF
-51 DGNGNA
+51 DGSI
-57 ARTVAG
+57 R
-63 VEKVASSTP
+63 VASSDENAVATGTLDGSAPTAACVPNATDATP
-72 DWGAP
+72 F
-77 SPAASPLSATAT
+77 S
-89 ATCGP
+89 
-94 NGVAASSTARGSNA
+94 ARGANA

-113 IEEFRRADGWK
+113 IDEMRRADGWK
-124 IFDASG
+124 IFESNVASPNERG
-130 AATFGVGGSVGVEL
+130 AVEP
-144 EARFGVGVGA
+144 ETKTQFGVGVG
-154 VDEFPIAAPENDANE
+154 DEIPIAAAKGGDVEI
-169 TAPTPQC
+169 APTAQC
-176 SRWARFKPGSWARLQ
+176 SRWARFKPGSWARSR

-209 KVALVDVDLQKG
+209 KVWLVDVDFEKG

-254 GDGDVAVET
+254 GDGDVGVET

-279 TRRLTRTTPQWK
+279 TRRVTRTTPQWK

-303 PHVLQKETTRESVDR
+303 PHVLQKETTRESVGE
-318 NGETISRELSVV
+318 NGGVGETISRELSVV
-330 QKTAAHLLLG
+330 QKTAAHLWLG
-340 GELSTYVVSSAAQR
+340 GELATYVVSSAAQK

-359 STTTVYST
+359 STTTVYAT
-367 STPGGVARKTTVE
+367 TTPGGITRKTTVE